1 MDKEIIFE
9 IIFPLIFRMTI
20 IKLVSLL
27 FSGTR
32 IIIFGALKIGNCPFE
47 NGNIFP
53 AILDG
58 MVDSVALNVF
68 EYLKG
73 L

>member
-1 MDKEIIFE
+1 MDKKIIFE

-32 IIIFGALKIGNCPFE
+32 IIIFGALEIGNCPFE
-47 NGNIFP
+47 NVNILP

-58 MVDSVALNVF
+58 MVDSDALNVF
-68 EYLKG
+68 KYLKG